1 MKIITRYTPVTFF
14 AAAAIFTSGQLWAE
28 DVEVYYS
35 EVLSD
40 DSVNKNIANVMI
52 MLDNS
57 GSMRNCE
64 QGSGATWCTGSDW
77 RERRINLL
85 HDAMETILD
94 DVDENVNIGL
104 GRFNGSSDGGY
115 VMVPVMPVTEKTR
128 PYFDAALDGAHH
140 FASAHCY
147 LYVHT

>member
-1 MKIITRYTPVTFF
+1 MKVFTRYTPVAFF
-14 AAAAIFTSGQLWAE
+14 AAAAVFSSAQLWAE

-64 QGSGATWCTGSDW
+64 TGTGANWCTGSDW

-85 HDAMETILD
+85 Q
-94 DVDENVNIGL
+94 IG
-104 GRFNGSSDGGY
+104 R
-115 VMVPVMPVTEKTR
+115 
-128 PYFDAALDGAHH
+128 AH
-140 FASAHCY
+140 
-147 LYVHT
+147 V